1 MNWSQQTIIA
11 TILVMLQKI
20 SITYNSS
27 PFIVDDLHYYELLD
41 YDPKS
46 TITIHNRHKRSTS
59 HQNNLDKIEISFSA
73 HNQKFQLELKRDYSI
88 FHNEIKI
95 HDGRNQQLPL
105 NHGNL
110 NLYDGLVK
118 SSLFSSKGYCFGSI
132 SDGIFDGQI
141 LTDEGTYY
149 ITKIPPPM
157 SHALNYTAHSI
168 IYHENHVKETKE
180 SQNHACGVK
189 DNDNEWM
196 NDARNFMSNNT
207 MEEKKKKNQISH
219 FSDQSIK
226 EKQNAQTRPKRHA
239 NSNDR
244 DSSKNTRK
252 WCSLYIRTD
261 GMLWDAIQKEEFG
274 DLRSSLENDEK
285 TRAKITELIH
295 KHVKKLNIIMED
307 TYVGEKISLLQF
319 KILRL
324 DILKPGKPDCEPFCE
339 KNLDSSP
346 FLDVQ
351 SQADH
356 SNYCLAYAFTYRDW
370 TEGTLGVAWI
380 AGLNQAG
387 GICENYKRISFIKN
401 QYRSRNT
408 GVVTLK
414 NSGRRIPLPKSELTF
429 AHEVGHNLGS
439 PHDENEEGTK
449 KCFGNNEDGKFLM
462 YAYSNSGNLKNHQKF
477 SKCSTDKIGTVFDG
491 LERLHDDGCLKP
503 FDGSFCGD
511 GILQKGRLSKWHS

>member
-1 MNWSQQTIIA
+1 MNWLLQTIIA
-11 TILVMLQKI
+11 TSLIMFQKI

-27 PFIVDDLHYYELLD
+27 SFIADDLHYYELLD
-41 YDPKS
+41 YDPKT
-46 TITIHNRHKRSTS
+46 TITVSNRHKRSTS
-59 HQNNLDKIEISFSA
+59 HQNKLDKIEISFSA
-73 HNQKFQLELKRDYSI
+73 HNQKFHLELKRDYSI
-88 FHNEIKI
+88 FHNDIKI

-110 NLYDGLVK
+110 NLYDGHVK
-118 SSLFSSKGYCFGSI
+118 SSLSSSKGYCFGSI
-132 SDGIFDGQI
+132 SDGVFDGQI

-149 ITKIPPPM
+149 ITKIPQPIH
-157 SHALNYTAHSI
+157 HALNYTAHSI
-168 IYHENHVKETKE
+168 IYHENHVKEQKE

-189 DNDNEWM
+189 DNNNKWM
-196 NDARNFMSNNT
+196 SDAGNFMFNNT
-207 MEEKKKKNQISH
+207 VKDEKKKIQNFQY
-219 FSDQSIK
+219 FDQSIK
-226 EKQNAQTRPKRHA
+226 EEQSAQKRPKRHA
-239 NSNDR
+239 NSNDG
-244 DSSKNTRK
+244 SSSMK

-261 GMLWDAIQKEEFG
+261 GMLWEAIQKEEFG

-295 KHVKKLNIIMED
+295 KHVKKLNTIMKNTKFGD
-307 TYVGEKISLLQF
+307 KIRTIVF

-324 DILKPGKPDCEPFCE
+324 DILKPDKPECEPFCE

-387 GICENYKRISFIKN
+387 GICEEHQRISFIKKS
-401 QYRSRNT
+401 RSRNT

-414 NSGRRIPLPKSELTF
+414 NSGRRIPIPKSELTF

-439 PHDENEEGTK
+439 PHDEDK
-449 KCFGNNEDGKFLM
+449 DCLGNNDDGKFLM
-462 YAYSNSGNLKNHQKF
+462 YAYSNSGNLKNHQQF
-477 SKCSTDKIGTVFDG
+477 SKCSRDKIGKVFDG
-491 LERLHDDGCLKP
+491 LGRLHDDGCLKP

-511 GILQKGRLSKWHS
+511 GILQEGRLSMWQS